1 MRVIVALVWSCGI
14 MSYNAPTHPTL
25 GAVVATPQAILL
37 AEVMINVSIVED
49 DAKLRGTLERY
60 LSAQP
65 GFQCASVYPNAEA
78 ALAGLPKVNPHVVL
92 MDINLPGINGIE
104 CVSKLRQKMPGLK
117 IIMLTVFEEGEQV
130 FNALSAGAFGY
141 LVKSSRPAKILEAI
155 REVHAG
161 GSPMSGNI
169 ARKVVQTLHA
179 QAVAQAKS
187 RAETET
193 LSAREVEVLQALSK
207 GYTYKQIASD
217 LGISLGTVRTYI
229 QRIYEKL
236 HVHSHAEAVMKF
248 AGK

>member
-92 MDINLPGINGIE
+92 MDISLPGMDGAEVLTWVRRN
-104 CVSKLRQKMPGLK
+104 
-117 IIMLTVFEEGEQV
+117 LTVSPEVVVVSGESLA
-130 FNALSAGAFGY
+130 FLNTRFAGLG
-141 LVKSSRPAKILEAI
+141 VRAI
-155 REVHAG
+155 
-161 GSPMSGNI
+161 
-169 ARKVVQTLHA
+169 
-179 QAVAQAKS
+179 
-187 RAETET
+187 
-193 LSAREVEVLQALSK
+193 LSK
-207 GYTYKQIASD
+207 PVLPADLIAALD
-217 LGISLGTVRTYI
+217 
-229 QRIYEKL
+229 
-236 HVHSHAEAVMKF
+236 AA
-248 AGK
+248 